1 MSRIG
6 KIKYVELHVM
16 NLEGL
21 GLVFIKL
28 VHSLMWRFNS
38 LAMLKS
44 YQLNKDQSCLQY
56 SLQVSA
62 YEYLEAAWFPSTV
75 LSPFGFLSLSFF
87 FIPLVYL
94 LHLII
99 CVHTPPTPRTIS

>member
-75 LSPFGFLSLSFF
+75 LSPFGFLSLPFFSF
-87 FIPLVYL
+87 L
-94 LHLII
+94 LYTYYI
-99 CVHTPPTPRTIS
+99 

>member
-1 MSRIG
+1 
-6 KIKYVELHVM
+6 M

-28 VHSLMWRFNS
+28 LHSLMCRFNS
-38 LAMLKS
+38 LAILKS

-56 SLQVSA
+56 SLQISA
-62 YEYLEAAWFPSTV
+62 HEYLEAAWFPSTV
-75 LSPFGFLSLSFF
+75 LSPFGFLSLLFF
-87 FIPLVYL
+87 LIPLVYS

-99 CVHTPPTPRTIS
+99 CVRTSPTPRTIS